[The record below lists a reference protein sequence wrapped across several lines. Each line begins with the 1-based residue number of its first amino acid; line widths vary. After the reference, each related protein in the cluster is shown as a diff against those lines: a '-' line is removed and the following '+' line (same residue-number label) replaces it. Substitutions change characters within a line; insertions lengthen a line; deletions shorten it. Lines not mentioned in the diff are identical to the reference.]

1 LTFKVVETVI
11 DTFAPPFY
19 AANHPNRTN
28 YMNLAPTRQVSRAF
42 TLIELLV
49 VIAIIAI
56 LAGLLL
62 PALAKAK
69 QKALL
74 TSSSSNLKQIALGVI
89 VWANDNEKSSTP
101 WRVYANDGGTR
112 NHPSQL
118 NQNTWFQFAWMS
130 NELVSPKILA
140 CPADRVA
147 KPADTWTLN
156 QNTGFLHPNFQNNAT
171 SYCPGLDAG
180 ASRQGGA
187 ILPFE
192 LAQEHIVFAD
202 RNLEAVAGLQ
212 GGCSSGVNPAGA
224 NTRPYNTK
232 WLVRPNYGH
241 GNIGNVA
248 LLDGSVQKASRVDVN
263 LLLEKGDDNGSM
275 HFQYPRTPNL

>member
-1 LTFKVVETVI
+1 
-11 DTFAPPFY
+11 
-19 AANHPNRTN
+19 
-28 YMNLAPTRQVSRAF
+28 MNLVPTRQSSRGF

-69 QKALL
+69 QKAQLA
-74 TSSSSNLKQIALGVI
+74 SCASNQKQMGLAVI

-101 WRVYANDGGTR
+101 WRVDQADGGTK
-112 NHPSQL
+112 NHPSGL
-118 NQNTWFQFAWMS
+118 NNNTWFQFAWMS
-130 NELVSPKILA
+130 NELVNPKVLA
-140 CPADRVA
+140 CPGDRVA

-171 SYCPGLDAG
+171 SYAPGLDAG
-180 ASRQGGA
+180 ASRNSGA

-192 LAQEHIVFAD
+192 LAQEHIVYSD
-202 RNLEAVAGLQ
+202 RHLEATAGLQ

-224 NTRPYNTK
+224 ILRPFNTR
-232 WLVRPNYGH
+232 WLVRPSYGH
-241 GNIGNVA
+241 AAIGNVA
-248 LLDGSVQKASRVDVN
+248 LLDGSVQKASRTDVN
-263 LLLEKGDDNGSM
+263 QLLEKGDDNGSM
-275 HFQYPRTPNL
+275 HFLYPRTPNL